1 MGQAHHFLRVREQTD
16 PPGPA
21 DGPQVRPLA
30 SVLVV
35 SGATVRHG
43 VVLTGAITDHYSKH
57 TLERKGRVAKIER
70 SAERDPGVHR
80 RRGRRF
86 VRADADVGRRTGL
99 VN

>member
-1 MGQAHHFLRVREQTD
+1 MGQEHHFLRVREQTD

-43 VVLTGAITDHYSKH
+43 VVLTSAITDHYSKH
-57 TLERKGRVAKIER
+57 TVEPKGGAKIEL

-80 RRGRRF
+80 RRVRRV